1 MKKVKVPVW
10 RVALILLAVVFVST
24 HMAAGLSAKYSTK
37 IGASGS
43 FSTAKFAGGS
53 VDVTGDSSVNVS
65 EATKSGYHVFETECK
80 VEFGACEVSR
90 QFSLTLS
97 TVDDKITFI
106 CPDTSSTSLY
116 SVKSC
121 NGSSEFAASDT
132 GYGSALSAGHAYVGI
147 AEITSSDTDA
157 SYTWT
162 AIDMSGAVGG
172 QSITAIDNQSI
183 DMSVHT
189 YKVKVIY
196 FRNLSSGT
204 ASGEVDIAFSLNCEQ
219 VD

>member
-43 FSTAKFAGGS
+43 FSTAKFSGGS
-53 VDVTGDSSVNVS
+53 VDVTGDGSVNVS

-97 TVDDKITFI
+97 TEDDTITFI
-106 CPDTSSTSLY
+106 CPDANSTPLY

-147 AEITSSDTDA
+147 AETTSNTDA

-172 QSITAIDNQSI
+172 QSITAISNQSI

-196 FRNLSSGT
+196 FRNLSSST
-204 ASGEVDIAFSLNCEQ
+204 KSGDVDIAFSLNCEQ